1 MYKKETNVN
10 KIVLASG
17 SPRRREL
24 LEQIGINFEVITSN
38 ADENIT
44 EKNPEKLVCA
54 LSKIKAEAVF
64 KECAGTDYENAIFIG
79 ADTIVYHEGRVLG
92 KPKTKQEAVSMLKSL
107 SGNEHSV
114 FTGVTLLSKDKCVC
128 FAEETKVRVSDM
140 TDEEIAG
147 YAATDE
153 PMDKAGAYG
162 IQGRFAAYVKGI
174 TGDYNNVVGL
184 PVCRVYQELKKF

>member
-1 MYKKETNVN
+1 VG

-24 LEQIGINFEVITSN
+24 LEQIGLKFEVITSN
-38 ADENIT
+38 ADEKIT

-54 LSKIKAEAVF
+54 LSKIKADAVF
-64 KECAGTDYENAIFIG
+64 KECVSPDYENAIFIG
-79 ADTIVYHEGRVLG
+79 ADTIVYSDGKVLG
-92 KPKTKQEAVSMLKSL
+92 KPKTKEEAALMIRHL
-107 SGNEHSV
+107 SGKEHSV

-128 FAEETKVRVSDM
+128 FAEETKVSVCAM
-140 TDEEIAG
+140 TDEEIAD
-147 YAATDE
+147 YVATNE

-184 PVCRVYQELKKF
+184 PVCRVYQELRNF